1 MSALARFYAR
11 PQTVDRVLA
20 GWLGP
25 QIERYVEWIAA
36 RGYTARTIYR
46 QIPVVVSFGEF
57 ARAQGALQLA
67 DLPRHVEPFL
77 EHCGQRSKSV
87 TARQRRTFLSQM
99 RAPVEGLLSL
109 VLPDFMDSRTCRGL
123 RRPFEASVPAFFTY
137 LEKERGL
144 RAESMKLHRHHL
156 RAFERFL
163 ARAGVE
169 ALTDVSPVTLSAFV
183 ADSGMR
189 IGGGSM
195 QGRCTVLRTFLR
207 YLFREGITRQDLSHV
222 VERRRSY
229 RLAGLPRS
237 ISWAEVERVLA
248 AVDRRTPTGKR
259 DYAVLML
266 LVTYG
271 LRARELA
278 ALTLDDLDWKRERIH
293 VPERK
298 GDHSTVYPLSTAVGQ
313 ALAEY
318 LRDGRPQVADRRVF
332 FRVLAPNSPMS
343 AHGISLIATTWLR
356 RAGVTV
362 RRAGSHTLRHT
373 CVQRLVDAGFSFKTI
388 GDYVGHRTPES
399 TQIYGKVSV
408 EALRELA
415 LGDGEEAL

>member
-11 PQTVDRVLA
+11 PQTVDRILA
-20 GWLGP
+20 GWLGS
-25 QIERYVEWIAA
+25 QIDGYVEWAA
-36 RGYTARTIYR
+36 AQGYTARTIYR
-46 QIPVVVSFGEF
+46 QVPVVVSFSEF
-57 ARAQGALQLA
+57 ARAQGALQVS
-67 DLPRHVEPFL
+67 DLPPYVEPFL
-77 EHCGQRSKSV
+77 EHCCRRTKGV

-99 RAPVEGLLSL
+99 RAPVEGMLSF
-109 VLPDFMDSRTCRGL
+109 VLPEFIDTRTRTRL
-123 RRPFEASVPAFFTY
+123 RRPFEASIPGFFPH

-144 RAESMKLHRHHL
+144 RAESMKLHQHHL
-156 RAFERFL
+156 RALEKFL

-169 ALTDVSPVTLSAFV
+169 SLGDLSPVTLSAFV
-183 ADSGMR
+183 ADSGRHM
-189 IGGGSM
+189 GAGSM

-207 YLFREGITRQDLSHV
+207 YLFREGITRQDLSHA
-222 VERRRSY
+222 VERRRSS

-237 ISWAEVERVLA
+237 ISWAQVEHVLA
-248 AVDRRTPTGKR
+248 SVDRRTPAGKR

-278 ALTLDDLDWKRERIH
+278 ALALDDLDWKRERIH

-318 LRDGRPQVADRRVF
+318 LRDGRPPVADRRVF
-332 FRVLAPNSPMS
+332 FRVLAPISPMS
-343 AHGISLIATTWLR
+343 AHGISLIASTWLR

-399 TQIYGKVSV
+399 TRIYGKVSV

-415 LGDGEEAL
+415 LGDGEDAL